1 MSMRL
6 SSITPV
12 TRGAG
17 DKIAVGRCG
26 QCHRPLGLSTANKQG
41 VRCRDCKIQYNA
53 AGASVTLFRTPEAG
67 TVEPW
72 PEKAERLLAAAQAV
86 CSESY
91 EDGNEDGNLGLSER
105 VDCVP
110 KEVMDD
116 LKAIVTEISD
126 DVVTLIRKVQA
137 DAADES

>member
-1 MSMRL
+1 MRL
-6 SSITPV
+6 SSMVVTKRSSGANITL
-12 TRGAG
+12 
-17 DKIAVGRCG
+17 GRCG
-26 QCHRPLGLSTANKQG
+26 KCHAVLGMGSATTQG
-41 VRCRDCKIQYNA
+41 VRCRVCAIQYDS
-53 AGASVTLFRTPEAG
+53 AGAAIEP
-67 TVEPW
+67 PW
-72 PEKAERLLAAAQAV
+72 PEKAERLLAAAQTV

>member
-1 MSMRL
+1 MPKSAEWEVIDQPGGGQYTSRL
-6 SSITPV
+6 RVEGGWLYKQTYGLGQTMVFVPAIPRLITAPF
-12 TRGAG
+12 
-17 DKIAVGRCG
+17 K
-26 QCHRPLGLSTANKQG
+26 K
-41 VRCRDCKIQYNA
+41 
-53 AGASVTLFRTPEAG
+53 PEPG
-67 TVEPW
+67 TIEPW

-86 CSESY
+86 CNESY
-91 EDGNEDGNLGLSER
+91 EDGNEDGDLGLSER

-126 DVVTLIRKVQA
+126 EVVALIRKVQA